1 MTQSHIFPLIIDFN
15 ILIYFPVRQIPDNNF
30 AKIRPSF
37 AATLNL
43 IEGQNNEN
51 VSSLFFHI
59 DK

>member
-1 MTQSHIFPLIIDFN
+1 MIK
-15 ILIYFPVRQIPDNNF
+15 IPDNNF